1 MTTKTITGTIVG
13 GYTLAAVY
21 SALSVTSSG
30 VITGGRG
37 GAGFAGVSLPRGGEA
52 DNSGRIVGGVGA
64 YSLRSPG
71 GAGGAGLSLAAA
83 GAVNNGGEI
92 SGGAGGG
99 GTYVE
104 GGVGGAGVS
113 LAAGGEVDNRGSIRG
128 GAGGGSFYGVGG
140 AGGAGVALAAGGSL
154 VNGGAITGGAGGL
167 GSLDGGAGGTGVALA
182 AGGTVDN
189 AGLIS
194 GGRGGRARSAHGTSA
209 AGAGVRLDAGG
220 LVTNGAASTAG
231 ATITGAVGVQA
242 GTSGAATVINYGAI
256 QGTSGVAVVLGS
268 AADRLVVE
276 AGSTWMGSV
285 EGGGGALELAS
296 GAGTLSG
303 LGATG
308 SISGAE
314 TMTFSGFGAYDLDA
328 GTQWTLS
335 GADTLSA
342 GATLT
347 IDGEAEIEG
356 DLVSRGAIAGAGR
369 LTIATGATLRS
380 SSTVAD
386 ALTVSFDGGTGTL
399 ALARPGRFGATI
411 SGFAASDTIDLTGI
425 AATRAT
431 LDARD
436 RLEIFDGATR
446 LARLQLSGNFTG
458 ASFAVRADGRGGTD
472 ITLAG
477 ASPHSMIAA
486 MAGLGVSSAAARLGE
501 ARIDIG
507 EPRLLLAK
515 PAVA

>member
-128 GAGGGSFYGVGG
+128 GAGGGSFYVY
-140 AGGAGVALAAGGSL
+140 
-154 VNGGAITGGAGGL
+154 
-167 GSLDGGAGGTGVALA
+167 GGAGGTGVALA

-436 RLEIFDGATR
+436 RLEIFDGGTR

-472 ITLAG
+472 ITRAG